1 VTDRQTDGRTP
12 RDGIGPAY
20 AWHRAAKRILLGLTF
35 NNSKWEK
42 SEERHLLSACLSE
55 SQMDPLLQWG
65 GIWRLSAAATSS
77 VQLFLLLLFFFF
89 FGIIINDSIY
99 PAVSKASRTGNK
111 VSFAPSRDTY
121 CIFHKLLLSRPT
133 AMIFSSSTEISPLK
147 GLSYARLH

>member
-1 VTDRQTDGRTP
+1 VTHRQTDGRTP

-77 VQLFLLLLFFFF
+77 EQFFII
-89 FGIIINDSIY
+89 IIINDSIY

-121 CIFHKLLLSRPT
+121 CIFHKLLLST